1 MKLKAVSD
9 RIKELSKLTKETDI
23 EEISYI
29 KDGLKLGIKKMP
41 EVSAEKNK
49 EKGLTP
55 QKKKKEDVQKERR
68 KVHSHSVGHF
78 RDFIL
83 PSRKALAKKG
93 QYVKKGH
100 KLGMIESMKIM
111 KDILS
116 PHEGKIVEKFVK
128 HGDAVEYGQDLFE
141 IEIV

>member
-23 EEISYI
+23 EEIAYI
-29 KDGLKLGIKKMP
+29 QNGFKVGIKKMP
-41 EVSAEKNK
+41 EVSSEKDK
-49 EKGLTP
+49 EKSLNSA
-55 QKKKKEDVQKERR
+55 KKKKENIQKERK

-78 RDFIL
+78 RDFIS
-83 PSRKALAKKG
+83 PSRKALVKKG